1 LQVVRDRV
9 FAEEV
14 LDRVDADM
22 VLDFIA
28 VAAGFAGRRADTA
41 HHRGEGVGFGQA
53 TPGVFLPGHERLAVG
68 ADRGLFDPAY
78 DVEVAANVFAR
89 GAGTLAG
96 RRGLDVGRTLVAEAG
111 LEDFVLPAF
120 DLYITVLVAAEGQ
133 LFGLVFSSGG
143 HAGLQ

>member
-1 LQVVRDRV
+1 MPTMI
-9 FAEEV
+9 F
-14 LDRVDADM
+14 
-22 VLDFIA
+22 DFIA

-41 HHRGEGVGFGQA
+41 HHRGEGVGFCQA
-53 TPGVFLPGHERLAVG
+53 TPGVFLPGHGRFAVG
-68 ADRGLFDPAY
+68 AERRLFDPAH
-78 DVEVAANVFAR
+78 DVEVAADVLAR

-96 RRGLDVGRTLVAEAG
+96 RRGLDVGRALVAEAG

-120 DLYITVLVAAEGQ
+120 DLVAVLVAAEGQ